1 MTKKWKKAIALS
13 LAALTLTGALA
24 GCGDDKKAA
33 SGAAKPAAGQTIKI
47 NSRRRELRARSM
59 P

>member
-47 NSRRRELRARSM
+47 NFPTA
-59 P
+59 